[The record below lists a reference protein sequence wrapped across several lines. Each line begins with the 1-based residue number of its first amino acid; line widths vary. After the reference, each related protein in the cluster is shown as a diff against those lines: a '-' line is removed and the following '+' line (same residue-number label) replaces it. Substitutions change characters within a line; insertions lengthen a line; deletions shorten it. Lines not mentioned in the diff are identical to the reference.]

1 MSLGGLRRVCTQRAR
16 RQIWCWKVLY
26 TTTAASRNWTALL
39 FLDHKERTESGKQTL
54 FLPCLRFSQL
64 FPPPPPALLPLPL
77 CLLWDVVKALFFFLG
92 RGFSNLS
99 MSLLLDTP
107 IHSLCFCVELTQTAM
122 QLVTLPTQLTSPH
135 TRRYWENA
143 VWYVTF

>member
-16 RQIWCWKVLY
+16 RQMWCWKVLY

-54 FLPCLRFSQL
+54 FLPRLRFSQL